1 MNIAVTV
8 SLIGR
13 MDRFINI
20 SDFTNDD
27 RNHYSS
33 PPNEDRKPTDVAVW
47 ARCIPDN
54 GRLPRGELV
63 RPTATLTGPAS
74 PRSFPPPSSA
84 PGSGGSSRRE
94 RLPCVRRRRPAAP
107 RAVSRSHRTAQ
118 HRHRAQGGTQGRVR
132 RGGTRPLCTP
142 VTYITP
148 GAVAAAAE
156 PCRGA
161 YRHSGAAGRQRN
173 GA

>member
-1 MNIAVTV
+1 MTEPLLLSAAVWAMNIAVTV

-94 RLPCVRRRRPAAP
+94 RLPCVRRRAVRPHCARSVAA
-107 RAVSRSHRTAQ
+107 AGQRST
-118 HRHRAQGGTQGRVR
+118 GTVR
-132 RGGTRPLCTP
+132 DTGAGQARRDPPSVYPCDLHH
-142 VTYITP
+142 P
-148 GAVAAAAE
+148 GAVA
-156 PCRGA
+156 G
-161 YRHSGAAGRQRN
+161 G
-173 GA
+173 